1 MLKLTWTSIALLLS
15 INVVSQVKLNFDYI
29 SLINHE
35 VDTIEI
41 TNFGDD
47 NLFLVVSNKTCIGC
61 EVFLSSNLNL
71 FGAILVPFEFM
82 SISSLKHLI
91 NSYKNENVKKVF
103 VLNNDKLEFLNNS
116 LSPSLILQSD
126 KSFYYY
132 DYETLKKLTNNFKKT
147 RKLIRSIDKLKN
159 NVQKDG

>member
-1 MLKLTWTSIALLLS
+1 MLKLIWINIAFLLS
-15 INVVSQVKLNFDYI
+15 INVVGQIKLNFDDI

-41 TNFGDD
+41 STFGED

-61 EVFLSSNLNL
+61 EIFLSSNLSI
-71 FGAILVPFEFM
+71 FGAILIPYEFM
-82 SISSLKHLI
+82 SIPSTKHLI
-91 NSYKNENVKKVF
+91 NSYKNENVKKTF
-103 VLNNDKLEFLNNS
+103 VLNNDKLEFLKNN

-132 DYETLKKLTNNFKKT
+132 DYETLKKLTKNFKKT
-147 RKLIRSIDKLKN
+147 RKLIRSIDKLKD
-159 NVQKDG
+159 K